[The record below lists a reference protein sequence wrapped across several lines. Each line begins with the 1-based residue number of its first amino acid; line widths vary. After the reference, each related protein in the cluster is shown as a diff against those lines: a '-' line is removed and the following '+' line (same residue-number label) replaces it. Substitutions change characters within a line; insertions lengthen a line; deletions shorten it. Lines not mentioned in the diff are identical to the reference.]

1 MLVETKNLKKITDII
16 NSEGCILGLYKNGEV
31 LILSSHLM
39 DIGGDVFYTT
49 TGELLRHYLN
59 GDITLNQLFMLS
71 EDILV
76 TRKLASEKTTHV
88 KADLVS
94 RITFGEEYYT
104 NISYGMKNKNILSY
118 L

>member
-1 MLVETKNLKKITDII
+1 
-16 NSEGCILGLYKNGEV
+16 
-31 LILSSHLM
+31 
-39 DIGGDVFYTT
+39 
-49 TGELLRHYLN
+49 
-59 GDITLNQLFMLS
+59 MLS